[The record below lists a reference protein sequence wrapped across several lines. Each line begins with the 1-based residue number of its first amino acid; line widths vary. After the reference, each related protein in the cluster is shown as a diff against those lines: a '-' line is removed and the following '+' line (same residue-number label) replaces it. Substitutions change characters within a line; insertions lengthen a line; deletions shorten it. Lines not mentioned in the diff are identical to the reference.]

1 MTVPD
6 ASWPGYS
13 PDEIATSEPTR
24 AARLK
29 WVIAVNESL
38 PVGHM
43 VNAVAC
49 VAAST
54 GTLVEGL
61 VADGGPDASGHQ
73 HPGLPWAGCTV
84 LAASSEQLD
93 ALMARAA
100 AVSDAV
106 LVIDMASAAQ
116 THRTYDDYLV
126 ELAKT
131 RTTDTGPCALSI
143 VGPRNLVNRLT
154 KGLTLLT

>member
-1 MTVPD
+1 MTTPAVE
-6 ASWPGYS
+6 AFRPGYS
-13 PDEIATSEPTR
+13 PEEITTSEPTR
-24 AARLK
+24 TARLK
-29 WVIAVNESL
+29 WAIAVNESL

-54 GTLVEGL
+54 GTMVEGL

-93 ALMARAA
+93 ALLTRATA
-100 AVSDAV
+100 ASDTV
-106 LVIDMASAAQ
+106 LVIDMPAAAQ

-126 ELAKT
+126 S
-131 RTTDTGPCALSI
+131 CASSSLKKSAE
-143 VGPRNLVNRLT
+143 
-154 KGLTLLT
+154 